1 MIYKIYILYNDKVMK
16 ALETG
21 FLNSVSM
28 KLVKKLT
35 IYKLEKK
42 WGSYKLYI

>member
-1 MIYKIYILYNDKVMK
+1 MK

-21 FLNSVSM
+21 FLNSVSI

-35 IYKLEKK
+35 IYKFKKK
-42 WGSYKLYI
+42 WAHISLIFNENFLK